1 MKLIC
6 HTLTQVQPGREH
18 SVKLTATVV
27 SSSGIGDILPKARD
41 CFFTN
46 EGSLEFYEKYTLTN
60 CRLECGIKQAE
71 KVHGCIPWHLP
82 KVTNYAK
89 TCASPFMPREK
100 TQPPAILGRQGLSSN
115 TLRIRSTTARTAFLI
130 AKSPHIRLLSP
141 HQCLGDH

>member
-27 SSSGIGDILPKARD
+27 SSSGIEDILPKARD

-46 EGSLEFYEKYTLTN
+46 EGSLEFYEKYTLSN

-82 KVTNYAK
+82 KVTICAK
-89 TCASPFMPREK
+89 TCESPFMPREK
-100 TQPPAILGRQGLSSN
+100 TRPPVIPGLQGPSLTRCRILPIVAIIAAQTAISS
-115 TLRIRSTTARTAFLI
+115 
-130 AKSPHIRLLSP
+130 HI
-141 HQCLGDH
+141 CLQ

>member
-6 HTLTQVQPGREH
+6 DTLTQVQPGREH

-27 SSSGIGDILPKARD
+27 SSSGIGDILPEARD

-60 CRLECGIKQAE
+60 CRLECGIKEAE

-82 KVTNYAK
+82 KVTNCAK
-89 TCASPFMPREK
+89 TCASQFM
-100 TQPPAILGRQGLSSN
+100 QQGEN
-115 TLRIRSTTARTAFLI
+115 STTCDPWTSRAFIDEMQNSTNSCNHCRSDCNLI
-130 AKSPHIRLLSP
+130 TYLPTVSSAEFR
-141 HQCLGDH
+141 